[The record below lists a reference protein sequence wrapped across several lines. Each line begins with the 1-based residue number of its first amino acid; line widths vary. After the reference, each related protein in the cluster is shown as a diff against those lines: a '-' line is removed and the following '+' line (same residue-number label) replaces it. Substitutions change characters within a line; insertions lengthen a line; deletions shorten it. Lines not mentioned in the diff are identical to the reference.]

1 MVAKSIVD
9 IDVNDDKFV
18 AFLEKFK
25 EYQAALEE
33 LPEAWRVLA
42 HGATDATKET
52 AKAKTEGDLLAKA
65 FSEGASAILS
75 INSGLERLTD
85 SLDRANKSQ
94 EDFNK
99 KTRSSKGF
107 LSDASKDA
115 KSLAGHIRDATTS
128 LLSWGGIVG
137 LFTGVLGVGGL
148 FGLNRLAAT
157 TGSQRFT
164 SLGIGTSIGA
174 LDSTAINYQ
183 KALGNPTG
191 TLGAIRDSQMDLSK
205 RWTFQAMGI
214 NNPDQDPAKLLPQM
228 IRNARDIFVKNGS
241 TLQGAN
247 AYGLTNFFSLD
258 DLNRFKNMSD
268 EEIDAME
275 RRAQKDAKLLQI
287 TDQQARQWQDFN
299 VQLDYSGQS
308 IRNTF
313 VRGLGPLTP
322 QLSKLSDALAGAI
335 DTVLQSPELG
345 KWIDGLAGGIER
357 FGKYLASPE
366 FTKDVDDFM
375 DGLRRLGQS
384 IGRVIDLFTGKT
396 SVSEFMGG
404 EAPLADDPSK
414 SPSENMNDRYR
425 RYEAQQKSKPYDQY
439 FEEAAK
445 KYNVDPKLLKAI
457 AAAES
462 SWDQNAVSKAGA
474 QGLMQVM
481 PDNFK
486 PGEKPFD
493 PHDNI
498 MAGARVLRD
507 GMNWANKNAGGDL
520 EEALRY
526 YNGGV
531 RRGSAENIA
540 YPGRV
545 NEKYQ
550 QIYGVP
556 ALSAREQYAA
566 MFGAPEGSAKEQY
579 AAMFGA
585 PEGSAKEQYAAMFG
599 APEGSAKEQYAAMQG
614 SRKDQVVAGGGDNS
628 EVAKNTNKTNQL
640 LQQIVDRGLQGNGSG
655 MVVYNNTGGNAVVS
669 SSQLGVR

>member
-18 AFLEKFK
+18 AFMEKFK
-25 EYQAALEE
+25 EYQAALED
-33 LPEAWRVLA
+33 LPEAWRGLA

-107 LSDASKDA
+107 LSDATKDA

-183 KALGNPTG
+183 KALGNPTA

-205 RWTFQAMGI
+205 RWQFQALGI

-299 VQLDYSGQS
+299 VQLDYSSQS
-308 IRNTF
+308 IRNAF

-345 KWIDGLAGGIER
+345 KWIDSLAGGIEK
-357 FGKYLASPE
+357 FGNYLASPD
-366 FTKDVDDFM
+366 FAKDVDDFM
-375 DGLRRLGQS
+375 DDLRRLGQS

-425 RYEAQQKSKPYDQY
+425 RYEAQQKSK
-439 FEEAAK
+439 
-445 KYNVDPKLLKAI
+445 
-457 AAAES
+457 
-462 SWDQNAVSKAGA
+462 W
-474 QGLMQVM
+474 
-481 PDNFK
+481 
-486 PGEKPFD
+486 EK
-493 PHDNI
+493 I
-498 MAGARVLRD
+498 
-507 GMNWANKNAGGDL
+507 KNAFSSGDITPVD
-520 EEALRY
+520 ATPADVKAKGRTIADRFNNPTNLRAAPGY
-526 YNGGV
+526 ETSNTKSGNFAVFPTLDEGV
-531 RRGSAENIA
+531 LASA
-540 YPGRV
+540 R
-545 NEKYQ
+545 Q
-550 QIYGVP
+550 LQIYGTRGINTV
-556 ALSAREQYAA
+556 S
-566 MFGAPEGSAKEQY
+566 
-579 AAMFGA
+579 
-585 PEGSAKEQYAAMFG
+585 
-599 APEGSAKEQYAAMQG
+599 
-614 SRKDQVVAGGGDNS
+614 DI
-628 EVAKNTNKTNQL
+628 AKNWAPPNENDTEEYIRHVVRTTGLGAN
-640 LQQIVDRGLQGNGSG
+640 DRLNLNDPAILAKLISAMAEKEGAGNRVSEGT
-655 MVVYNNTGGNAVVS
+655 VIKIFNNTGGNAIVS
-669 SSQLGVR
+669 SSQLGVTG

>member
-18 AFLEKFK
+18 SFMEKFK

-33 LPEAWRVLA
+33 LPEAWRGLA

-107 LSDASKDA
+107 LSDATKDA

-128 LLSWGGIVG
+128 LLSWSGIVG

-191 TLGAIRDSQMDLSK
+191 TLGAIRDSQMDLSR

-268 EEIDAME
+268 DEIDAME

-299 VQLDYSGQS
+299 VQLDYSSQS
-308 IRNTF
+308 IRNAF

-345 KWIDGLAGGIER
+345 KWIDGLASGIER
-357 FGKYLASPE
+357 FGNYLASPE
-366 FTKDVDDFM
+366 FTKDVDSFM
-375 DGLRRLGQS
+375 AGIEKLGTL
-384 IGRVIDLFTGKT
+384 IGKVYDWVVGKT
-396 SVSEFMGG
+396 DISVSDVTSGSSILSDKKVTDPKTGLTYTPGSE
-404 EAPLADDPSK
+404 DDPRVWGWLKGVKRFFS
-414 SPSENMNDRYR
+414 SGDV
-425 RYEAQQKSKPYDQY
+425 KP
-439 FEEAAK
+439 
-445 KYNVDPKLLKAI
+445 VDPTPADVSAKGRTI
-457 AAAES
+457 ADRFNNPTNLRWAEGYGTHNTKS
-462 SWDQNAVSKAGA
+462 GKFAVFPTLDEG
-474 QGLMQVM
+474 
-481 PDNFK
+481 
-486 PGEKPFD
+486 
-493 PHDNI
+493 
-498 MAGARVLRD
+498 VL
-507 GMNWANKNAGGDL
+507 A
-520 EEALRY
+520 
-526 YNGGV
+526 
-531 RRGSAENIA
+531 SA
-540 YPGRV
+540 
-545 NEKYQ
+545 KQ
-550 QIYGVP
+550 LQIYGTRGINTVSDIAKKWAPSNENDTAEYIRHVVKTTGLGANDRLNLNDP
-556 ALSAREQYAA
+556 AILAKLISAMSTKE
-566 MFGAPEGSAKEQY
+566 GAGNRVSEGA
-579 AAMFGA
+579 
-585 PEGSAKEQYAAMFG
+585 
-599 APEGSAKEQYAAMQG
+599 
-614 SRKDQVVAGGGDNS
+614 VI
-628 EVAKNTNKTNQL
+628 
-640 LQQIVDRGLQGNGSG
+640 QIF
-655 MVVYNNTGGNAVVS
+655 NNTGGNAIVS
-669 SSQLGVR
+669 SSQLGVTG

>member
-18 AFLEKFK
+18 AFMEKFK

-33 LPEAWRVLA
+33 LPEAWRGLA
-42 HGATDATKET
+42 HGATETTKET

-107 LSDASKDA
+107 LSDATKDA

-205 RWTFQAMGI
+205 RWQFQALGI
-214 NNPDQDPAKLLPQM
+214 NNPDQDPAKLLPQL

-357 FGKYLASPE
+357 FGNYLASPE
-366 FTKDVDDFM
+366 FTKDVDSFM
-375 DGLRRLGQS
+375 AGIEKLGAL
-384 IGRVIDLFTGKT
+384 IGKVYDWVVGKT
-396 SVSEFMGG
+396 DISVSDVTSGSSILSDKKVTDPKTGQTYTPGSE
-404 EAPLADDPSK
+404 DDPRVWGWLKGVKRFFS
-414 SPSENMNDRYR
+414 SGDV
-425 RYEAQQKSKPYDQY
+425 KP
-439 FEEAAK
+439 
-445 KYNVDPKLLKAI
+445 VDPTPADVSAKGRTI
-457 AAAES
+457 ADRFNNPTNLRWAEGYGTHNTKS
-462 SWDQNAVSKAGA
+462 GKFAVFPTLDEG
-474 QGLMQVM
+474 
-481 PDNFK
+481 
-486 PGEKPFD
+486 
-493 PHDNI
+493 
-498 MAGARVLRD
+498 VL
-507 GMNWANKNAGGDL
+507 A
-520 EEALRY
+520 
-526 YNGGV
+526 
-531 RRGSAENIA
+531 SA
-540 YPGRV
+540 
-545 NEKYQ
+545 KQ
-550 QIYGVP
+550 LQIYGTRGINTVSDIAKKWAPSNENDTAEYIRHVVKTTGLGANDRLNLNDP
-556 ALSAREQYAA
+556 AILAKLISAMSTKE
-566 MFGAPEGSAKEQY
+566 GAGNRVSEGA
-579 AAMFGA
+579 
-585 PEGSAKEQYAAMFG
+585 
-599 APEGSAKEQYAAMQG
+599 
-614 SRKDQVVAGGGDNS
+614 VI
-628 EVAKNTNKTNQL
+628 
-640 LQQIVDRGLQGNGSG
+640 QIF
-655 MVVYNNTGGNAVVS
+655 NNTGGNAIVS
-669 SSQLGVR
+669 SSQLGVTG

>member
-9 IDVNDDKFV
+9 IDVNDDKFIS
-18 AFLEKFK
+18 FMEKFK
-25 EYQAALEE
+25 EYQAALED
-33 LPEAWRVLA
+33 LPEAWRGLA

-107 LSDASKDA
+107 LSDATKDA

-205 RWTFQAMGI
+205 RWQFQALGI
-214 NNPDQDPAKLLPQM
+214 NNPDQDPAKLLPQL

-357 FGKYLASPE
+357 FGNYLASPE
-366 FTKDVDDFM
+366 FTKDVDSFM
-375 DGLRRLGQS
+375 AGIEKLGAL
-384 IGRVIDLFTGKT
+384 IGKVYDWVVGKT
-396 SVSEFMGG
+396 DISVSDVTSGSSILSDKKVTDPKTGQTYTPGSE
-404 EAPLADDPSK
+404 DDPRVSGWLK
-414 SPSENMNDRYR
+414 GVKRFFSSGDV
-425 RYEAQQKSKPYDQY
+425 KP
-439 FEEAAK
+439 
-445 KYNVDPKLLKAI
+445 VDPTPADVSAKGRTI
-457 AAAES
+457 ADRFNNPTNLRWAEGYGTHNTKS
-462 SWDQNAVSKAGA
+462 GKFAVFPTLDEG
-474 QGLMQVM
+474 
-481 PDNFK
+481 
-486 PGEKPFD
+486 
-493 PHDNI
+493 
-498 MAGARVLRD
+498 VL
-507 GMNWANKNAGGDL
+507 A
-520 EEALRY
+520 
-526 YNGGV
+526 
-531 RRGSAENIA
+531 SA
-540 YPGRV
+540 
-545 NEKYQ
+545 KQ
-550 QIYGVP
+550 LQIYGTRGINTVSDIAKKWAP
-556 ALSAREQYAA
+556 SNENDTAEYIRHVVKTTG
-566 MFGAPEGSAKEQY
+566 FGANDRLNLNDPAILAKLISAMSTKEGAGNRVSE
-579 AAMFGA
+579 GA
-585 PEGSAKEQYAAMFG
+585 
-599 APEGSAKEQYAAMQG
+599 
-614 SRKDQVVAGGGDNS
+614 VI
-628 EVAKNTNKTNQL
+628 
-640 LQQIVDRGLQGNGSG
+640 QIF
-655 MVVYNNTGGNAVVS
+655 NNTGGNAIVS
-669 SSQLGVR
+669 SSQLGVTG

>member
-18 AFLEKFK
+18 AFMEKFK

-33 LPEAWRVLA
+33 LPEAWRGLA

-52 AKAKTEGDLLAKA
+52 AKAKAEGDLLAKA

-107 LSDASKDA
+107 LSDATKDA

-205 RWTFQAMGI
+205 RWQFQALGI
-214 NNPDQDPAKLLPQM
+214 NNPDQDPAKLLPQL

-275 RRAQKDAKLLQI
+275 LRAQKDAKLLQI

-357 FGKYLASPE
+357 FGNYLASPE
-366 FTKDVDDFM
+366 FTKDVDSFM
-375 DGLRRLGQS
+375 AGIEKLGTL
-384 IGRVIDLFTGKT
+384 IGKVYDWVVGKT
-396 SVSEFMGG
+396 DISVSDVTSGSSILSDKKVTDPKTGLTYTPGSE
-404 EAPLADDPSK
+404 DDPRVWGWLKGVKRFFS
-414 SPSENMNDRYR
+414 SGDV
-425 RYEAQQKSKPYDQY
+425 KP
-439 FEEAAK
+439 
-445 KYNVDPKLLKAI
+445 VDPTPADVSAKGRTI
-457 AAAES
+457 ADRFNNPTNLRWAEGYGTHNTKS
-462 SWDQNAVSKAGA
+462 GKFAVFPTLDEG
-474 QGLMQVM
+474 
-481 PDNFK
+481 
-486 PGEKPFD
+486 
-493 PHDNI
+493 
-498 MAGARVLRD
+498 VL
-507 GMNWANKNAGGDL
+507 A
-520 EEALRY
+520 
-526 YNGGV
+526 
-531 RRGSAENIA
+531 SA
-540 YPGRV
+540 
-545 NEKYQ
+545 KQ
-550 QIYGVP
+550 LQIYGTRGINTVSDIAKKWAPSNENDTAEYIRHVVKTTGLGANDRLNLNDP
-556 ALSAREQYAA
+556 AILAKLISAMSTKE
-566 MFGAPEGSAKEQY
+566 GAGNRVSEGA
-579 AAMFGA
+579 
-585 PEGSAKEQYAAMFG
+585 
-599 APEGSAKEQYAAMQG
+599 
-614 SRKDQVVAGGGDNS
+614 VI
-628 EVAKNTNKTNQL
+628 
-640 LQQIVDRGLQGNGSG
+640 QIF
-655 MVVYNNTGGNAVVS
+655 NNTGGNAIVS
-669 SSQLGVR
+669 SSQLGVTG

>member
-18 AFLEKFK
+18 AFMEKFK
-25 EYQAALEE
+25 EYQAALED
-33 LPEAWRVLA
+33 LPEAWRGLA

-75 INSGLERLTD
+75 INSGLDRLTD

-99 KTRSSKGF
+99 KARSSKGF
-107 LSDASKDA
+107 LSDATKDA

-241 TLQGAN
+241 TLQGSN

-345 KWIDGLAGGIER
+345 KWIDSLAVGIEK
-357 FGKYLASPE
+357 FGNYLASPD
-366 FTKDVDDFM
+366 FAKDVDDFM

-445 KYNVDPKLLKAI
+445 KYNVDPKLLKAM

-462 SWDQNAVSKAGA
+462 SWDQNAVPKAGA

-556 ALSAREQYAA
+556 ALSAREQYA
-566 MFGAPEGSAKEQY
+566 E
-579 AAMFGA
+579 
-585 PEGSAKEQYAAMFG
+585 
-599 APEGSAKEQYAAMQG
+599 MQG
-614 SRKDQVVAGGGDNS
+614 SRKTPAIENGSDNS

-640 LQQIVDRGLQGNGSG
+640 LQQIVDRGLTGNGSG

>member
-18 AFLEKFK
+18 AFMERFK

-205 RWTFQAMGI
+205 RWQFQALGI
-214 NNPDQDPAKLLPQM
+214 NNPDQDPAKLLPQL

-247 AYGLTNFFSLD
+247 AHGLTNFFSLD

-357 FGKYLASPE
+357 FGNYLASPE
-366 FTKDVDDFM
+366 FTKDVDSFM
-375 DGLRRLGQS
+375 AGIEKLGAL
-384 IGRVIDLFTGKT
+384 IGKVYDWVVGKT
-396 SVSEFMGG
+396 DISVSDVTSGSSILSDKKVTDPKTGQTYTPGSE
-404 EAPLADDPSK
+404 DDPRVWGWLKGVKRFFS
-414 SPSENMNDRYR
+414 SGDV
-425 RYEAQQKSKPYDQY
+425 KP
-439 FEEAAK
+439 
-445 KYNVDPKLLKAI
+445 VDPTPADVSAKGRTI
-457 AAAES
+457 ADRFNNPTNLRWAEGYGTHNTKS
-462 SWDQNAVSKAGA
+462 GKFAVFPTLDEG
-474 QGLMQVM
+474 
-481 PDNFK
+481 
-486 PGEKPFD
+486 
-493 PHDNI
+493 
-498 MAGARVLRD
+498 VL
-507 GMNWANKNAGGDL
+507 A
-520 EEALRY
+520 
-526 YNGGV
+526 
-531 RRGSAENIA
+531 SA
-540 YPGRV
+540 
-545 NEKYQ
+545 KQ
-550 QIYGVP
+550 LQIYGTRGINTVSEIAKKWAPSNENDTAEYIRHVVKTTGLGANDRLNLNDP
-556 ALSAREQYAA
+556 AILAKLISAMSTKE
-566 MFGAPEGSAKEQY
+566 GAGNRVSEGA
-579 AAMFGA
+579 
-585 PEGSAKEQYAAMFG
+585 
-599 APEGSAKEQYAAMQG
+599 
-614 SRKDQVVAGGGDNS
+614 VI
-628 EVAKNTNKTNQL
+628 
-640 LQQIVDRGLQGNGSG
+640 QIF
-655 MVVYNNTGGNAVVS
+655 NNTGGNAIVS
-669 SSQLGVR
+669 SSQLGVTG